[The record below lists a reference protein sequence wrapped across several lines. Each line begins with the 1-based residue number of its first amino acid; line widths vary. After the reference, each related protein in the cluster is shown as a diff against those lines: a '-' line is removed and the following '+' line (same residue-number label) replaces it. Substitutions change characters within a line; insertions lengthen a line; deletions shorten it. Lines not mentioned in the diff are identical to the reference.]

1 MNQNLESWLSQNNIS
16 HFVLFLFKV
25 FSIKEM
31 KKVSRVV
38 VLKETI
44 YFLKPRKIKKKKKDW
59 GSSGIY
65 LQTQS
70 NIIHFDVVQKN

>member
-16 HFVLFLFKV
+16 HFVLFLFSL
-25 FSIKEM
+25 FDQGNE
-31 KKVSRVV
+31 KVSRVV
-38 VLKETI
+38 VLKEKI

-65 LQTQS
+65 L
-70 NIIHFDVVQKN
+70 